1 MNSYRDLRVWQ
12 LGMDISKQVYRL
24 TVNFPK
30 SEQFG
35 LTSQAQRAAVSIP
48 ANIAEGHA
56 RDSTKE
62 YQYHLSVARGSLAE
76 LETLMTLAHEFGYL
90 LPVQYDALL
99 AELEEMSR
107 TLRGLQKALRRKLA
121 ESNTLSPKRPQLR
134 TNRYTDPHPSPLDP
148 CP

>member
-12 LGMDISKQVYRL
+12 LAMDISKQVYRL

-35 LTSQAQRAAVSIP
+35 LTCQAQRAAVSIP

-76 LETLMTLAHEFGYL
+76 LETLMTLAHDFGYA
-90 LPVQYDALL
+90 LPAQYNALM
-99 AELEEMSR
+99 AELEELSR
-107 TLRGLQKALRRKLA
+107 TLRGLQKALRPKLA
-121 ESNTLSPKRPQLR
+121 ESNTRSQRQSHLA
-134 TNRYTDPHPSPLDP
+134 TNRYANPHPSPLDP
-148 CP
+148 RP